1 MNDFTNK
8 NKEYFSKLNKKM
20 SREMKYMLLIVG
32 VLFSL
37 IFAYK
42 AFQNYMLNKILSS
55 QTPNIVISA
64 TRVKKTMW
72 TPEYKVTGSIRTVKG
87 VNVTTE
93 LPGMIREIVF
103 VPGSFVKKGDL
114 LVQLDIDADIATL
127 KSLEAKAKY
136 AKITW
141 VRDSAQYKIGAVSKE
156 QLDSD
161 AANYKSTAEDVKAQ
175 IANIAKKT
183 IRAPFDG
190 KLGISAVNPGQY
202 LNAGDKVVN
211 LQTLEPIY
219 ADFNVPQDELAQF
232 AVGQSVNITVD
243 TYPGTVF
250 SGKVTTVDPEVDQN
264 TRNIAI
270 EATLPNTDHKLLPGM
285 FANVVATTGEA
296 KPLLTL
302 PQTAISFNPY
312 GDIVFVLTEAG
323 KDAKGNTRWKARQR
337 FVTTGERRGDQIA
350 VLKGI
355 DEGEMVVTAGQL
367 KVKNDSIVSIN
378 NAIQPSENP
387 NPQPAE
393 KQ

>member
-1 MNDFTNK
+1 MNDFMNK
-8 NKEYFSKLNKKM
+8 NKEYLAKLNSKM
-20 SREMKYMLLIVG
+20 SKEMKYMLLIVFI
-32 VLFSL
+32 LFGL

-42 AFQNYMLNKILSS
+42 AFQNFMMKRFMSQ

-64 TRVKKTMW
+64 TRAKKTMW
-72 TPEYKVTGSIRTVKG
+72 TPQYKVTGSIRTVKG

-103 VPGSFVKKGDL
+103 IPGAFVKKGDL
-114 LVQLDIDADIATL
+114 LVQLDIDADVATL

-141 VRDSAQYKIGAVSKE
+141 QRDSAQYKFGAVSKE

-161 AANYKSTAEDVKAQ
+161 FANYNSTAEDVKAQ

-211 LQTLEPIY
+211 LQTLVPIY
-219 ADFNVPQDELAQF
+219 VDFNVPQDVLARF
-232 AVGQSVNITVD
+232 EVGQSVNISVD
-243 TYPGTVF
+243 TYPGTTF
-250 SGKVTTVDPEVDQN
+250 TGKVTTVDPEVNQN

-285 FANVVATTGEA
+285 FANVIATTGEA
-296 KPLLTL
+296 KAFLTL

-312 GDIVFVLTEAG
+312 GDIVLVLAEAG
-323 KDAKGNTRWKARQR
+323 KDAKGNARWKARER
-337 FVTTGERRGDQIA
+337 FVTTGERRGDQIV

-355 DEGEMVVTAGQL
+355 NEGDMVVTAGQL

-378 NAIQPSENP
+378 NAIQPSDNP
-387 NPQPAE
+387 NPVPAE